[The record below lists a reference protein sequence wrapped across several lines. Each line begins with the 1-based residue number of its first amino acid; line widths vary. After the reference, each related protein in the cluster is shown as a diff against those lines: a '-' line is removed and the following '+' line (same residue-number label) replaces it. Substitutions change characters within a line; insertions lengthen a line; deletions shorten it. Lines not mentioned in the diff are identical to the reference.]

1 MKFAY
6 YPGCTA
12 KGSTREADRATRW
25 LAALL
30 DITLDELVDAGC
42 CGSCEIKAVNPE
54 LHFMLNARI
63 LAMAAEREL
72 EILTIC
78 DTCQANLL
86 QTSRTLQQQS
96 QARLDLLERLKRGG
110 VAYGNTPRVRHFA
123 AILAEETG
131 LEGLRRR
138 MVRALDGL
146 KVAPFACCHSFRG
159 PGSAPGSRST
169 LEQLVASTG
178 AEALPVRADSDCCGF
193 HILMVNEAV
202 AARTAARFLG
212 RCADAGVDCIVT
224 TSPLCHTALDIYQ
237 GSASRAA
244 GRSFAIPVLHI
255 EQLLA
260 LALGASPKEVGLD
273 RHMVSTAPLTHR
285 LSECQLQPREALTQ
299 DV

>member
-12 KGSTREADRATRW
+12 KGSTREADRATKW
-25 LAALL
+25 LAAQLGMEL
-30 DITLDELVDAGC
+30 EELVDAGC
-42 CGSCEIKAVNPE
+42 CGSCEIKAVNPD

-86 QTSRTLQQQS
+86 QTSRTLQEQS
-96 QARLDLLERLKRGG
+96 QAQLSLLERLKRGG
-110 VAYGNTPRVRHFA
+110 VDYGATPRVRHFA
-123 AILAEETG
+123 AIVAEEIG
-131 LEGLRRR
+131 VDALQRR

-159 PGSAPGSRST
+159 PGAAPGSRST
-169 LEQLVASTG
+169 LEQLVAATG
-178 AEALPVRADSDCCGF
+178 AQALPVRADSDCCGF

-237 GSASRAA
+237 ANAGRAA
-244 GRSFAIPVLHI
+244 GRTFEIPVLHV

-260 LALGASPKEVGLD
+260 LGLGASAKDVGLD
-273 RHMVSTAPLTHR
+273 RHMVSTAPLAQR
-285 LSECQLQPREALTQ
+285 LDGRQLQPA
-299 DV
+299 